1 MTVLLSPLALSIPSL
16 VTSFQIFTQSPR
28 GSAESYFIVNRLF
41 GFSNDPKFLSP
52 KRNCPPNSFIF
63 LFYFILFFY
72 LLNFLTH
79 PISRHQLQLR
89 VGLQVQCSRCIK
101 CSSSL
106 RSSTVFRSPHFES
119 ITSTMAA
126 HAENVT
132 FRQCA
137 HLATPD
143 HVTADFC
150 LIPVRPRP
158 SPQRNTAISWSSRAP
173 NLAGV
178 HRPLPLKVLRS
189 FPTLTSTHS
198 NVYPMYSRRNYP
210 VFAARDDHL
219 TLQSMLIKYNFTL
232 LLSYGITNIL
242 LTFFL
247 FLCFFLLFFRS
258 IDRNS
263 NRLCIAAYRQH
274 PKNDRGKW
282 NQVFYALGRHHTG
295 RIMGRSHQGYGTGT
309 YLTA

>member
-79 PISRHQLQLR
+79 PTSRHQLQLR

-150 LIPVRPRP
+150 LIPIGTP
-158 SPQRNTAISWSSRAP
+158 TASVSQHIA
-173 NLAGV
+173 NIQ
-178 HRPLPLKVLRS
+178 K
-189 FPTLTSTHS
+189 
-198 NVYPMYSRRNYP
+198 MI
-210 VFAARDDHL
+210 AA
-219 TLQSMLIKYNFTL
+219 SGIKYSMHSAGTTLEGSWEEVTKVMGQAHTL
-232 LLSYGITNIL
+232 LHNQGVVRIQTDIRIGSRTDKVQSIEDKVSKVEQIL
-242 LTFFL
+242 KA
-247 FLCFFLLFFRS
+247 
-258 IDRNS
+258 D
-263 NRLCIAAYRQH
+263 AAAN
-274 PKNDRGKW
+274 PATEG
-282 NQVFYALGRHHTG
+282 
-295 RIMGRSHQGYGTGT
+295 
-309 YLTA
+309 